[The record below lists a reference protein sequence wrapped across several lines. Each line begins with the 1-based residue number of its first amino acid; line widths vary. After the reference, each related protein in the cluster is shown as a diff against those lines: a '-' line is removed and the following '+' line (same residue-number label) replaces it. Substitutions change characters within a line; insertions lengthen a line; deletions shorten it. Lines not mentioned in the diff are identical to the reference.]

1 MLVKEFLQCLAGFCR
16 NLLQSNA
23 LMTDDDTLLTVALHV
38 DDGID
43 VNLTVVFLE
52 TLYHHLYAVRNLLV
66 VEEKYFLADNLGHKE
81 TGGLSVSWSLSKKAG
96 LSGSNS

>member
-1 MLVKEFLQCLAGFCR
+1 
-16 NLLQSNA
+16 
-23 LMTDDDTLLTVALHV
+23 MTDDDTLLTVALNV

-81 TGGLSVSWSLSKKAG
+81 TGGFVRKLVFIKEGWTLRQ
-96 LSGSNS
+96 